1 MDTFIELPA
10 FERHRSSYV
19 NDEGFQQL
27 QVELLEDPCR
37 GDVIAGTGGLR
48 KMRFSDA
55 RRGKGKRGGL
65 RIIYFWFQRQE
76 EIWLFAIYDK
86 DEMDDLSAAQK
97 KTLKHALE
105 RELEARQ

>member
-48 KMRFSDA
+48 KMRFSD
-55 RRGKGKRGGL
+55 
-65 RIIYFWFQRQE
+65 
-76 EIWLFAIYDK
+76 DK